1 VSRGIIKSNPC
12 DGISPPSEETARDR
26 VLSLDE
32 LHLVWNATDRLGFP
46 FGPIT
51 KLLILTGQR
60 RSEVGDME
68 WNEIDVEKCIWTIPA
83 VRSKNKRQHVVP
95 LSPEATEIIHSLPRF
110 AGSKFLFSSGD
121 TPPSGFSKAKV
132 RLDKLIAEAN
142 GEPIPPFVLHDLRR
156 SAASGMAAIGID
168 LHVIERALNHI
179 SGSFSGIVGVYQ
191 RHKYE
196 DDVRRALEAW
206 ARQIVSL
213 INKETGNI
221 VELVRA

>member
-1 VSRGIIKSNPC
+1 
-12 DGISPPSEETARDR
+12 
-26 VLSLDE
+26 
-32 LHLVWNATDRLGFP
+32 
-46 FGPIT
+46 
-51 KLLILTGQR
+51 
-60 RSEVGDME
+60 M
-68 WNEIDVEKCIWTIPA
+68 
-83 VRSKNKRQHVVP
+83 RSKNKRQHVVP
-95 LSPEATEIIHSLPRF
+95 LSPQATEIIHSLPRF

-132 RLDKLIAEAN
+132 RLDKLITEAN
-142 GEPIPPFVLHDLRR
+142 GELIPPFVLHDLRR